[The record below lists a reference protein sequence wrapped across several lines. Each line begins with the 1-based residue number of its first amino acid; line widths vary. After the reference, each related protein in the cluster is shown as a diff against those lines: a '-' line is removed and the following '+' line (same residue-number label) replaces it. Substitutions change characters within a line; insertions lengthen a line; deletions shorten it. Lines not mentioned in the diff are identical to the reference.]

1 MIRWWIMKTFH
12 TLTLL
17 PLLLLPALP
26 CLAQEGKAAPPAE
39 KPKMDA
45 LLVYGEGFAF
55 GVKEPAGWRS
65 DTEAEAAKLHANIV
79 FFPGA
84 AGPKAGEVNIQVRVN
99 EKEDEDTIKD
109 LQADMEGYRKEYP
122 KIQFEEIPFKH
133 AEYATFAKLFVQ
145 PGELYEYT
153 AYLNP
158 GPRYSFNLSVA
169 LSKKKSAATAD
180 ELAAYETVLKSLKVL
195 ETQAPK

>member
-1 MIRWWIMKTFH
+1 
-12 TLTLL
+12 
-17 PLLLLPALP
+17 
-26 CLAQEGKAAPPAE
+26 
-39 KPKMDA
+39 MDS

-79 FFPGA
+79 FFPS
-84 AGPKAGEVNIQVRVN
+84 AGPKAGEVSIRVRVN
-99 EKEDEDTIKD
+99 AKVDEDTIKD

-158 GPRYSFNLSVA
+158 GPRYPFNLSVA
-169 LSKKKSAATAD
+169 LSKEKSAATAD
-180 ELAAYETVLKSLKVL
+180 ELAAYETVLKSLKVV